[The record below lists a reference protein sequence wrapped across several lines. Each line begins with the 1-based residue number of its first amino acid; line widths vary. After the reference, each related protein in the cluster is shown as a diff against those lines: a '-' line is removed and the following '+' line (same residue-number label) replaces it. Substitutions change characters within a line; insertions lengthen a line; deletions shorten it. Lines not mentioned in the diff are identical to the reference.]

1 MLAFNTSR
9 GIADAVG
16 IVDVVGMADI
26 VGGQWAR
33 WMWQFGKVK
42 GNLEAGKTNHI
53 VVT

>member
-9 GIADAVG
+9 GTADAVG
-16 IVDVVGMADI
+16 AVDVVGMADTM
-26 VGGQWAR
+26 GGQWAR

-53 VVT
+53 V